1 MSDNRVQSVTVRTYS
16 MIGAG
21 VAVVTIERRRW
32 QHTYENV
39 TPSSYRRA
47 RRAQDVFLYGEAS

>member
-21 VAVVTIERRRW
+21 VAVVTIERRRY
-32 QHTYENV
+32 QRTYDDV

-47 RRAQDVFLYGEAS
+47 QRAQAALMSGR